1 MSEQPDYQ
9 EVREHFIQFMEG
21 LAEQRG
27 FKSIHGRILACF
39 LMTQGP
45 LTQDEISSW
54 TGYSI
59 SAVSRALDQLTSLG
73 SVRRY
78 KQAGNRSYLYELSMS
93 MGSILIGALVQWIT
107 LARRSMGFI
116 GSMIQTLS
124 QLRVEELN
132 EEQAN
137 EARKLRARLSEL
149 SSALT
154 KAVPL
159 FEKVVTELSEVDS
172 F

>member
-1 MSEQPDYQ
+1 
-9 EVREHFIQFMEG
+9 
-21 LAEQRG
+21 
-27 FKSIHGRILACF
+27 
-39 LMTQGP
+39 
-45 LTQDEISSW
+45 
-54 TGYSI
+54 
-59 SAVSRALDQLTSLG
+59 
-73 SVRRY
+73 
-78 KQAGNRSYLYELSMS
+78 
-93 MGSILIGALVQWIT
+93 
-107 LARRSMGFI
+107 
-116 GSMIQTLS
+116 MIQTLS